1 MILKP
6 AGLLTHI
13 NACLA
18 IMSDRKPRKFHG
30 RILISIAFVVLY
42 LLPYL
47 KCSAQQEPVLLTD
60 TIALKSMWLNKSP
73 WKFHPGDSVQWAKP
87 GFSDSSWVTLGE
99 TGFGK
104 DRYSRAQVPP
114 GWQGLGWFRLWV
126 KKQNVSLTE
135 AWGLYINHDAAS
147 EVYFDGKKIASL
159 GKLGRSK
166 QEMTAVREPYQ
177 CIPLAIT
184 DTLPHLLAIRYSNF
198 WEYYPNFLGFEASI
212 QDLDTMNRSQK
223 ANREIMGHML
233 MSVSV
238 SAILVILHLLIY
250 IFYPRQKIHLYYVL
264 FVSIV
269 GLGLYAR
276 YQTFVATDPADQVLA
291 TRVFLAFVTLHLS
304 LGLLM
309 LYQACYNRLPRRKTL
324 VMLLC
329 SWPVPII
336 AFADWYEFWNNPF
349 IEKLHNWYQVIFV
362 LIFYTDAFIAMRR
375 AIINGNKKLWLI
387 VVGMI
392 LLVTVGT
399 VLGSN
404 MFGWLTT
411 MQVMI
416 FFAWGNLL
424 MPVMFSI
431 YLAIDVAATNRNLA
445 FQLNLN
451 EKLASDNLAKE
462 QEKNRLI
469 AGQAERLEKMVLE
482 RTAQVRQQAEKLRE
496 MDAVKS
502 RFFVNLTHEFKTPLN
517 LIINPAKELLRQTKE
532 AVPQRY
538 AQFILQ
544 NSERLLQLINQL
556 LDLSK
561 LESGQLS
568 MNMQPI
574 ELVRWLSGY
583 VQQHSSLAEHRNIRL
598 RFSCEHP
605 QIWVQTDLDKI
616 KKMVQNLLSNAIKF
630 SHDHSEVVVILDKSG
645 TKEFTISLTDH
656 GIGIPTG
663 KLPFIFDRFYQVDG
677 SDSRS
682 REGAGIGL
690 ALTKELAVL
699 LGGTI
704 TVDSASGQGST
715 FLLTL
720 PYIEPSGENEADN
733 SSDVE
738 GTGTWQT
745 DQEYESRGLLQPET
759 TEEDLPLILLVED
772 NADLRE
778 FMTLSFSEDY
788 RVITAWDGEEGIRM
802 ALEKIPLLVITD
814 LMMPKKDGYQVCE
827 ALKSDERTSHIP
839 VVMLTA
845 KTDTDSRIQ
854 GIVTGADAYLAKPFD
869 KRELM
874 AVIENLVRVRKQ
886 LREKYGQQEVWLTGL
901 AQLPSIEQKFLDKVR
916 NAIADNIE
924 DSLFGTD
931 QLASEM
937 ALSRTQLHRKLKQL
951 INQSPGEMIR
961 VFRMLRA
968 QELLQQSVGTVAEVG
983 YMVGYGNPA
992 NFSTSFTKHFGY
1004 PPSEVLKRS

>member
-1 MILKP
+1 MR
-6 AGLLTHI
+6 
-13 NACLA
+13 
-18 IMSDRKPRKFHG
+18 DRKSRKIHG
-30 RILISIAFVVLY
+30 CILIGFVVLY

-47 KCSAQQEPVLLTD
+47 KCSAQDEPVLLTD
-60 TIALKSMWLNKSP
+60 TIALKSVWLNKSP
-73 WKFHPGDSVQWAKP
+73 WKFHSGDSLQWAQP
-87 GFSDSSWVTLGE
+87 GFSDSSWVTLSE
-99 TGFGK
+99 TGFGR
-104 DRYSRAQVPP
+104 DRYSRAQVPQ
-114 GWQGLGWFRLWV
+114 GWQGFGWFRLWV
-126 KKQNVSLTE
+126 KKQDASSTGT
-135 AWGLYINHDAAS
+135 WGLYLNHDAAS

-159 GKLGRSK
+159 GKVGHSK
-166 QEMTAVREPYQ
+166 LEMTAVREPYQ

-198 WEYYPNFLGFEASI
+198 REYYPNFVGFESSI

-223 ANREIMGHML
+223 AEREIMGTML

-336 AFADWYEFWNNPF
+336 AFTDWYEFWNNPL

-362 LIFYTDAFIAMRR
+362 LIFYTDAFVAMVR
-375 AIINGNKKLWLI
+375 AIQKGNKKLWVI
-387 VVGMI
+387 AVGMV

-399 VLGSN
+399 VVGSN
-404 MFGWLTT
+404 MFGWFTT
-411 MQVMI
+411 IQVMI
-416 FFAWGNLL
+416 AFAWGNLL

-431 YLAIDVAATNRNLA
+431 YLAIDVAAANRNLA
-445 FQLNLN
+445 VQLDLN
-451 EKLASDNLAKE
+451 EKLASENLAKE
-462 QEKNRLI
+462 QEKSRLI
-469 AGQAERLEKMVLE
+469 AGQADRLEKTVLE

-517 LIINPAKELLRQTKE
+517 LIINPAKELLRQSKE

-561 LESGQLS
+561 LESGQLRADVQS
-568 MNMQPI
+568 V
-574 ELVRWLSGY
+574 ELVQWLSAY
-583 VQQHSSLAEHRNIRL
+583 VQQHNSLAEHRNIRL
-598 RFSCEHP
+598 HFSCDHARM
-605 QIWVQTDLDKI
+605 WVQTDLDKI

-630 SHDHSEVVVILDKSG
+630 SNDDSEIVIVLDKTG
-645 TKEFTISLTDH
+645 TKEFTISVTDH
-656 GIGIPTG
+656 GIGIPAG

-699 LGGTI
+699 LNGTI
-704 TVDSASGQGST
+704 TVNSVSGEGST
-715 FLLTL
+715 FILTL
-720 PYIEPSGENEADN
+720 PYIES
-733 SSDVE
+733 
-738 GTGTWQT
+738 TGKIEIHNNDMEQIGPGRA
-745 DQEYESRGLLQPET
+745 DQESDTRGLLQPEAA
-759 TEEDLPLILLVED
+759 EDDLPLILLVED

-778 FMTLSFSEDY
+778 FITLSFSEDY
-788 RVITAWDGEEGIRM
+788 RVITASDGEEGIRM
-802 ALEKIPLLVITD
+802 ALEKIPSLVITD

-839 VVMLTA
+839 IVMLTA

-869 KRELM
+869 KRELV
-874 AVIENLVRVRKQ
+874 AVIENLVKVRKQ
-886 LREKYGQQEVWLTGL
+886 LREKYGQQEVWLTGFE
-901 AQLPSIEQKFLDKVR
+901 QLPSIEQKFLDKVR

-924 DSLFGTD
+924 DSSFGTD

-968 QELLQQSVGTVAEVG
+968 NELLQQSAGTVAEVG

-1004 PPSEVLKRS
+1004 PPSEAAKRF